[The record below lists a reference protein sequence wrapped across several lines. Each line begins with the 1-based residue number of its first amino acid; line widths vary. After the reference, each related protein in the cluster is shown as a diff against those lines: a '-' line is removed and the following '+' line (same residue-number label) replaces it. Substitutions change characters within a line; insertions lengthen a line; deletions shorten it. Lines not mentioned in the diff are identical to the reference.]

1 MCLAYNR
8 QVRKRIEAK
17 VSGRVQMVMYRDF
30 ATRKAR
36 ALGVTGEVWNE
47 NDGTVSLVGEGEESD
62 LRLLEGELKK
72 GSFLSHVERVDTAW
86 KEPTGEF
93 KDFHIKYKNL

>member
-1 MCLAYNR
+1 MECT
-8 QVRKRIEAK
+8 I
-17 VSGRVQMVMYRDF
+17 SGRVQMVMYRDF
-30 ATRKAR
+30 ATRRAR
-36 ALGVTGEVWNE
+36 SFGVTGEVWN
-47 NDGTVSLVGEGEESD
+47 NDDGTVSLIGEGEERE

-93 KDFHIKYKNL
+93 TDFVIRYRS